1 MARNRGKKALYE
13 VMSKGRLKPRYSKTA
28 EQMYPKKT
36 DDVRP
41 VAETKPAADSPKA
54 VPKWWRKPRMIQF
67 NNGRIEFSMP
77 YQIAIAVLLFL
88 ILLILT
94 AYQLGQYSQPTR
106 LQASTRAVRQTSATN
121 QENQA
126 GQATADTGRP
136 SMSTD
141 DTLQAGRQ
149 AEPDKSAGDHVIVL
163 AEYKRHLDLVP
174 AQAHFDKYNI
184 NTEIVMENG
193 RYFLQTKDRY
203 RNPDKPGTDGY
214 EAKKI
219 ITEIGAKYK
228 GNAPAGYESFAP
240 HYFSD
245 AYGKKVKE

>member
-13 VMSKGRLKPRYSKTA
+13 VMSKGRLKPRYDKTV
-28 EQMYPKKT
+28 EQMYPKKV
-36 DDVRP
+36 DEVRP
-41 VAETKPAADSPKA
+41 VTERRPAAESSKT

-67 NNGRIEFSMP
+67 NTGRIEFSMP
-77 YQIAIAVLLFL
+77 YPIAIAVLLLF
-88 ILLILT
+88 ILLILF
-94 AYQLGQYSQPTR
+94 AYRLGQCFQPTG
-106 LQASTRAVRQTSATN
+106 LQVPRSVRPTSMTE
-121 QENQA
+121 QDNQA
-126 GQATADTGRP
+126 GQVTADTSRALA
-136 SMSTD
+136 STD
-141 DTLQAGRQ
+141 DALQASRPV
-149 AEPDKSAGDHVIVL
+149 EPDKSAGDHVIVL

-193 RYFLQTKDRY
+193 RYFLQTKDKY
-203 RNPDKPGTDGY
+203 NNPDKPGTDGY

-228 GNAPAGYESFAP
+228 GSAPAGYESFAP